1 MTTEFT
7 MILFVLIGLI
17 IGFIAGR
24 STSRAGDAAK
34 LQKELTKTRKEFDQ
48 YKRDV
53 QDHFTNF
60 TNLMDQLNHQ
70 YQRMSQQL
78 TEQGEKLVGT
88 PHADYPVQPDVPVED
103 TEHEM
108 LNKPVNSG
116 VHQPLDYSG
125 QPSGLLNDKKS

>member
-17 IGFIAGR
+17 IGFVAGR

-34 LQKELTKTRKEFDQ
+34 LQKELTKTRKELDQ

-78 TEQGEKLVGT
+78 AEQSEKLVGT
-88 PHADYPVQPDVPVED
+88 HTDYPVQPDVPVEENEQETPVKT
-103 TEHEM
+103 TE
-108 LNKPVNSG
+108 SG

>member
-17 IGFIAGR
+17 IGFVAGR

-78 TEQGEKLVGT
+78 SEQGEKLVGT
-88 PHADYPVQPDVPVED
+88 HADYPVQPDVPVEE
-103 TEHEM
+103 TEHETVT
-108 LNKPVNSG
+108 KPADSG

>member
-17 IGFIAGR
+17 IGFVAGR

-34 LQKELTKTRKEFDQ
+34 LQKELTKTRKELDQ

-78 TEQGEKLVGT
+78 AEQGEKLVGT
-88 PHADYPVQPDVPVED
+88 HTDYPVQPDVPVEENEQETPVKT
-103 TEHEM
+103 TE
-108 LNKPVNSG
+108 SG